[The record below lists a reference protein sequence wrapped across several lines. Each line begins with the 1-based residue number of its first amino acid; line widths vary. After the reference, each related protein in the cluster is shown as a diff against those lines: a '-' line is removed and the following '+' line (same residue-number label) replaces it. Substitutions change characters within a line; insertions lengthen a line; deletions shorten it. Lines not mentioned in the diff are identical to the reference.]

1 MVFSE
6 ASKYLFKEVRKRR
19 QVQRKHRQEQ
29 SGGRSGERKTQTERA
44 RKEESENQFLKLD
57 DFRN

>member
-19 QVQRKHRQEQ
+19 QVHRKHRQEQ

-44 RKEESENQFLKLD
+44 RKEESEN
-57 DFRN
+57 